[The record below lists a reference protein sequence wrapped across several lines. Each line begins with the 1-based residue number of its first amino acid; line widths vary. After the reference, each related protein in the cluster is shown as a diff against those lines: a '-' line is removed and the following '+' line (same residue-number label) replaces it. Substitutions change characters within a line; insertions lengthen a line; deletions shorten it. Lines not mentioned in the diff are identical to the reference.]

1 MLEGRERY
9 QQGRQRAVTPL
20 APQSILLRRETV
32 RFLVFFI
39 SAGLFSAAL
48 IKPLLA
54 AVTTDVVSR
63 LLDELHLENE
73 GDPLSN

>member
-1 MLEGRERY
+1 M
-9 QQGRQRAVTPL
+9 TPL
-20 APQSILLRRETV
+20 APYSLLFRRENV

-48 IKPLLA
+48 IKPLLD

-63 LLDELHLENE
+63 LLDELPIFTCILVLP
-73 GDPLSN
+73 PLGIGVHNS

>member
-1 MLEGRERY
+1 MLKGRERY
-9 QQGRQRAVTPL
+9 QHGRQRAVTPL
-20 APQSILLRRETV
+20 APQYILFRRENV

-54 AVTTDVVSR
+54 AVTTEVVSR

-73 GDPLSN
+73 GDPLSD

>member
-1 MLEGRERY
+1 MLKGRERY
-9 QQGRQRAVTPL
+9 QHGRQRAVTPL
-20 APQSILLRRETV
+20 APQYILFRRENV

-48 IKPLLA
+48 IKLLLA

-63 LLDELHLENE
+63 LLD
-73 GDPLSN
+73 